1 MPQVQMTE
9 AQLNQTAQQYS
20 EALRQKDVAVRRFE
34 RIISELTET
43 VEALNELDKM
53 NGKFLVKIGTGVF
66 VEVEAKNIKKCK
78 RGFSENGFVEEKTED
93 TVKWLE
99 EKKNALI
106 KNVNAEKQDMAKIE
120 SRLNEMIHI
129 LEKIAI
135 EKQKNFSGK

>member
-1 MPQVQMTE
+1 MPNVQMTE

>member
-1 MPQVQMTE
+1 MPNVQMTE

-78 RGFSENGFVEEKTED
+78 RGFSESGFVEEKTED
-93 TVKWLE
+93 TIKWLE